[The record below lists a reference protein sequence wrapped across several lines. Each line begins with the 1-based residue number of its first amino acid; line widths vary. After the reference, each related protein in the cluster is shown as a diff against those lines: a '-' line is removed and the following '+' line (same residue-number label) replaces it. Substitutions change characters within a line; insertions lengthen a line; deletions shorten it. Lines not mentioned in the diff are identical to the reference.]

1 MRLSKAKRQALAYK
15 TSQFALSVFRFVLIV
30 GISYIILFPVLTKI
44 SSSFTPLRD
53 LGDQTVNWIPKHPT
67 LDNYRLAIEVMNF
80 PKVFFNSLFLSFL
93 VAVLQLASTTLVG
106 YGLAR
111 FEFRGKKLIMAA
123 AIFTLIVPPQ
133 MMMVPLYLNWR
144 FFDFF
149 GLLKGGG
156 LNLMGS
162 YWPFL
167 LTALTGTGLRN
178 GLYILVMRQFFAG
191 MPRNLE
197 EAAYVDG
204 AGPLTTFFRVMLPG
218 AVPAMVI
225 VFLFGFVW
233 QWNDSFLTTLYLDSN
248 FLPVALSNLS
258 RSLAAYLEMTDV
270 QYFSLIVNAGSMLMI
285 APLLVMYAF
294 LQRYFVESIERTG
307 LVG

>member
-1 MRLSKAKRQALAYK
+1 MRLSKERRQALGYRS
-15 TSQFALSVFRFVLIV
+15 SQFAVSVFRFVLIV
-30 GISYIILFPVLTKI
+30 GISYIILFPVLAKI
-44 SSSFTPLRD
+44 SSSFMPLRD
-53 LGDQTVNWIPKHPT
+53 LSDQTVNWIPKHPT
-67 LDNYRLAIEVMNF
+67 LDNYRMAIEVMNF
-80 PKVFFNSLFLSFL
+80 PKVFLNSLFLSFL
-93 VAVLQLASTTLVG
+93 VALLQLASSTVVG

-111 FEFRGKKLIMAA
+111 FEFPGRNLILAA
-123 AIFTLIVPPQ
+123 AIFTLVVPPQ

-144 FFDFF
+144 FFNLC
-149 GLLKGGG
+149 GLLPDGG

-178 GLYILVMRQFFAG
+178 GLYILVMRQFFSG

-204 AGPLTTFFRVMLPG
+204 AGPVRTFIRIMLPS
-218 AVPAMVI
+218 ATPSMVI

-258 RSLAAYLEMTDV
+258 RTLAAYLEMTDV

-285 APLLVMYAF
+285 APLLLMYAV
-294 LQRYFVESIERTG
+294 LQQYFVESIERTG

>member
-1 MRLSKAKRQALAYK
+1 M
-15 TSQFALSVFRFVLIV
+15 
-30 GISYIILFPVLTKI
+30 
-44 SSSFTPLRD
+44 
-53 LGDQTVNWIPKHPT
+53 
-67 LDNYRLAIEVMNF
+67 
-80 PKVFFNSLFLSFL
+80 

-248 FLPVALSNLS
+248 FLPVAL
-258 RSLAAYLEMTDV
+258 
-270 QYFSLIVNAGSMLMI
+270 
-285 APLLVMYAF
+285 
-294 LQRYFVESIERTG
+294 
-307 LVG
+307 

>member
-30 GISYIILFPVLTKI
+30 GISYIILCPVLTKI

-133 MMMVPLYLNWR
+133 MMMVPSISTGDSSTSL
-144 FFDFF
+144 
-149 GLLKGGG
+149 
-156 LNLMGS
+156 GS
-162 YWPFL
+162 S
-167 LTALTGTGLRN
+167 R
-178 GLYILVMRQFFAG
+178 
-191 MPRNLE
+191 
-197 EAAYVDG
+197 AAD
-204 AGPLTTFFRVMLPG
+204 
-218 AVPAMVI
+218 
-225 VFLFGFVW
+225 
-233 QWNDSFLTTLYLDSN
+233 
-248 FLPVALSNLS
+248 
-258 RSLAAYLEMTDV
+258 
-270 QYFSLIVNAGSMLMI
+270 
-285 APLLVMYAF
+285 
-294 LQRYFVESIERTG
+294 
-307 LVG
+307 